1 MKGDVFMVRKKQC
14 IRAPDGGSGINEDFP
29 DKSSAWIATGVRGG
43 CADLARRDN
52 TSSKSKFCSPP
63 QLAIHQFR
71 LNLEKRT
78 DY

>member
-1 MKGDVFMVRKKQC
+1 MWNIILDFDGRFWCTDV
-14 IRAPDGGSGINEDFP
+14 
-29 DKSSAWIATGVRGG
+29 
-43 CADLARRDN
+43 ARRDN